1 MVLPGCPGA
10 TRRSLVLACAV
21 ALWGCPGG
29 GLQGCLD
36 PAVTDAGDA
45 RAVISGSVVYDGPT
59 PVGDAPAGNTLI
71 FLYAESAPPPPL
83 GTGRPVTFAVVPRA
97 ALFTPG
103 APDGLRSAPFVIS
116 QVPAGRYTVRAVRAN
131 GIRLLERLHALGG

>member
-10 TRRSLVLACAV
+10 TRRSLVL
-21 ALWGCPGG
+21 
-29 GLQGCLD
+29 
-36 PAVTDAGDA
+36 
-45 RAVISGSVVYDGPT
+45 
-59 PVGDAPAGNTLI
+59 
-71 FLYAESAPPPPL
+71 AESAPPPPL

-116 QVPAGRYTVRAVRAN
+116 QVPAGRYTVRAVLDVDGDFDPFALTRASATR
-131 GIRLLERLHALGG
+131 GDVGGLMVASSSSPVPVPS